1 VASLQPSLAVEEG
14 AAPEVLDAFLPHLAG
29 VGTGLLK
36 VAAATAEPIWQALR
50 RVGRRAVLDRYETA
64 FALAP
69 GEVRWADAPRG
80 ARVRAAAPADLDG
93 LVQAARASLR
103 EEHRPDPFEGDPD
116 GFRRWV
122 GGRIPRATVVDL
134 DGALRFAGYADVQR
148 SEGWLLQGVYTWPE
162 ARRRGLAA
170 AGVSALCRRAL
181 EAGASHV
188 QLAVVAGNTPA
199 ERLYDR
205 LGFRPVARLRTILFT

>member
-1 VASLQPSLAVEEG
+1 
-14 AAPEVLDAFLPHLAG
+14 
-29 VGTGLLK
+29 
-36 VAAATAEPIWQALR
+36 
-50 RVGRRAVLDRYETA
+50 
-64 FALAP
+64 
-69 GEVRWADAPRG
+69 
-80 ARVRAAAPADLDG
+80 DLDG

-122 GGRIPRATVVDL
+122 AGRIPRASVVDL

-170 AGVSALCRRAL
+170 AGVADLCRRAR
-181 EAGASHV
+181 EAGAAHV
-188 QLAVVAGNTPA
+188 PLALVAGNTAA
-199 ERLYDR
+199 ERLYES
-205 LGFRPVARLRTILFT
+205 LGFRTFARLRTILFG